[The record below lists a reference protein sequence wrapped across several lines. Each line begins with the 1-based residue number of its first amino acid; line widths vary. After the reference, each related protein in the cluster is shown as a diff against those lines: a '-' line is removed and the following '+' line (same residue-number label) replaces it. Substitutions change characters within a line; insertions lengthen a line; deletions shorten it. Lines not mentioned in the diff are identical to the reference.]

1 MTTLHQ
7 AASKPVALAALAAA
21 IAFPFIATSFG
32 HDFYVGVLTR
42 IMIFAI
48 VATSLNLLIG
58 FGGLVC
64 FGHAAFFGLG
74 AYTVGILA
82 QSGIDSA
89 WLAWPAAM
97 VIAAAAAAVIGAI
110 SLRTRGLYFIM
121 ITLAFAQMLYYMFIS
136 LADYGGEDGLAL
148 AQRSAMPFGLDLAQ
162 DLSFYFMVLFLLV
175 GILVLMQCLVN
186 ARFGRILQGIRE
198 NEVRTEAIGFPV
210 FRYKLVAFVI
220 AGAIAGLGGALI
232 ANQNGMVSPS
242 LLFWTQSG
250 SLMVMVILGGVGY
263 VYGGLMGAFILLAL
277 EEVLSS
283 YTIYWQLPLGVILLV
298 IVLWTRGGVAGLL
311 ARNRHG

>member
-1 MTTLHQ
+1 MTALHQ
-7 AASKPVALAALAAA
+7 AASRPIALAALAAA
-21 IAFPFIATSFG
+21 IALPFFVTAIG
-32 HDFYVGVLTR
+32 EDFYVGVVTR

-82 QSGIDSA
+82 QSGVDSA
-89 WLAWPAAM
+89 WVAWPAAM
-97 VIAAAAAAVIGAI
+97 LIAALAAAIIGAI

-121 ITLAFAQMLYYMFIS
+121 ITLAFAQMLYYMFVS
-136 LADYGGEDGLAL
+136 MADYGGEDGLAL
-148 AQRSAMPFGLDLAQ
+148 AQRSGMPFGLDLAQ
-162 DLSFYFMVLFLLV
+162 DLTFYFVVLGLLA
-175 GILVLMQCLVN
+175 GILVLVRCLVN
-186 ARFGRILQGIRE
+186 ARFGRVLQGIRE
-198 NEVRTEAIGFPV
+198 NELRTEAIGFPV

-242 LLFWTQSG
+242 LLYWTQSG

-263 VYGGLMGAFILLAL
+263 VYGGFLGAFILLAL

-283 YTIYWQLPLGVILLV
+283 YTMYWQLPLGVILLL
-298 IVLWTRGGVAGLL
+298 IVLYTRGGVAGLL